1 MNTQTSGKQKLQ
13 KLKTSCAGFIGKVCW
28 FSIFRMVYVA
38 SARGVDSSAMLFSP
52 LFIVRQNS
60 KLSLKKSHQ
69 VIWTT
74 LILKSLCFLFREIE
88 LATYLVLDKES
99 FWKQSR

>member
-52 LFIVRQNS
+52 LFIVRRVLGQNS

-69 VIWTT
+69 VI
-74 LILKSLCFLFREIE
+74 
-88 LATYLVLDKES
+88 
-99 FWKQSR
+99 